1 MDRPIIAAVDFDGIL
16 CQDKFPEI
24 GKPNYDMVSFVR
36 RLQAS
41 GIETILWTS
50 RVGDRL
56 AEAIAW
62 CEDRGLHFTSVND
75 NTPSNKEQ
83 YGTDPRKVYADVY
96 IDDRSPWMMYKSRSD
111 GLHLS
116 EMINHVIRIIGQL
129 GGKLV

>member
-1 MDRPIIAAVDFDGIL
+1 MDRPIIVAVDFDGIL

-24 GKPNYDMVSFVR
+24 GKPNYGVVSFVR
-36 RLQAS
+36 RLQDS

-50 RVGDRL
+50 RVDDRL

-62 CEDRGLHFTSVND
+62 CEDRGLHFTSIND

-83 YGTDPRKVYADVY
+83 YGTNPRKIYADIY
-96 IDDRSPWMMYKSRSD
+96 MDDRSPWVMYEPHPDDLKD
-111 GLHLS
+111 
-116 EMINHVIRIIGQL
+116 MINHVTYIIGQL

>member
-1 MDRPIIAAVDFDGIL
+1 MDRPIIVAVDFDGIL

-36 RLQAS
+36 RLQDS
-41 GIETILWTS
+41 GVETILWTS
-50 RVGDRL
+50 RVNDRL
-56 AEAIAW
+56 AEAITW

-96 IDDRSPWMMYKSRSD
+96 MDDRSPWMMYKSRPD
-111 GLHLS
+111 GLS
-116 EMINHVIRIIGQL
+116 ETINHVIRIIGQL

>member
-1 MDRPIIAAVDFDGIL
+1 MDRPIIVAVDFDGIL

-24 GKPNYDMVSFVR
+24 GEPNYDMVTLVR
-36 RLQAS
+36 RLQDS

-50 RVGDRL
+50 RVDDRL

-62 CEDRGLHFTSVND
+62 CEDRGLHFTSIND

-83 YGTDPRKVYADVY
+83 YGTNPRKVYADIY
-96 IDDRSPWMMYKSRSD
+96 MDDRCPWMLYNSRPD
-111 GLHLS
+111 NLIG
-116 EMINHVIRIIGQL
+116 MRKFVISNIKRL

>member
-1 MDRPIIAAVDFDGIL
+1 MDRPIIVAVDFDGIL

-24 GKPNYDMVSFVR
+24 GEPNYDMVSFVR
-36 RLQAS
+36 RLQDS

-50 RVGDRL
+50 RVDDRL

-62 CEDRGLHFTSVND
+62 CEDRGLHFASIND

-83 YGTDPRKVYADVY
+83 YGTNPRKVYADIY
-96 IDDRSPWMMYKSRSD
+96 MDDRFPWMMYKPRPD
-111 GLHLS
+111 DLK
-116 EMINHVIRIIGQL
+116 EMRNHVTYIIGQL

>member
-1 MDRPIIAAVDFDGIL
+1 MDRPIIVAVDFDGIL

-24 GKPNYDMVSFVR
+24 GKPNYEMVSFVR
-36 RLQAS
+36 RLQDS
-41 GIETILWTS
+41 EVETILWTS
-50 RVGDRL
+50 RVNDRL
-56 AEAIAW
+56 AEAVAW

-96 IDDRSPWMMYKSRSD
+96 MDDRSPWMMYKSCPD
-111 GLHLS
+111 GLS
-116 EMINHVIRIIGQL
+116 ETINHVIRIIGQL

>member
-1 MDRPIIAAVDFDGIL
+1 MDRPIIVAVDFDGIL

-24 GKPNYDMVSFVR
+24 GKPNYEMVSFVR
-36 RLQAS
+36 RLQDS
-41 GIETILWTS
+41 EVETILWTS
-50 RVGDRL
+50 RVNDRL
-56 AEAIAW
+56 AEAVAW

-96 IDDRSPWMMYKSRSD
+96 MDDRSPWMMYKSRPD
-111 GLHLS
+111 GLS
-116 EMINHVIRIIGQL
+116 ETINHVICIIGQL

>member
-1 MDRPIIAAVDFDGIL
+1 MDRPIIVAVDFDGIL

-24 GKPNYDMVSFVR
+24 GEPNYDMVSFVR
-36 RLQAS
+36 RLQDS

-50 RVGDRL
+50 RVDDRL

-62 CEDRGLHFTSVND
+62 CEDRGLHFTSIND

-83 YGTDPRKVYADVY
+83 YGTNPRKVYADIY
-96 IDDRSPWMMYKSRSD
+96 MDDRFPWMMYKPRPYN
-111 GLHLS
+111 LR
-116 EMINHVIRIIGQL
+116 EMRNHVTYIIERL